1 MYLCLLKNYCLDKVP
16 ACSKRRIR
24 CFKYGRMFGPR
35 CVNGKWQCCA
45 HGGRNYCKQPKTN
58 SKFSTYLIVEL
69 GPLAIGLLQV
79 GNFLFKFFW
88 NISFI
93 LETTC
98 KDLARRCTHYNEYG
112 LCEGKYAKW
121 MSKNCKKTCQKCSGN
136 ENKGKCIM
144 LCSNFFSIS
153 FQIFLSF

>member
-1 MYLCLLKNYCLDKVP
+1 MGEE
-16 ACSKRRIR
+16 II
-24 CFKYGRMFGPR
+24 
-35 CVNGKWQCCA
+35 VNNQK
-45 HGGRNYCKQPKTN
+45 PTV
-58 SKFSTYLIVEL
+58 SSLFTYAIVAI
-69 GPLAIGLLQV
+69 GPLAIGYLQV
-79 GNFLFKFFW
+79 GNLLFKLFW

-121 MSKNCKKTCQKCSGN
+121 MSKNCKKTCKKCSGN

-144 LCSNFFSIS
+144 LCSNFFPIF